1 MFLQSKLSNT
11 HCWLVKDW
19 AILEEWL
26 SKQLKLSNSAGVCT
40 LISKEYKIWKDL
52 GDSSS
57 GFVLAVLEKE
67 DFKICVVNVYCPNN
81 HSVAYVW
88 ICLLWS
94 KSNAF
99 KLHWINQF

>member
-67 DFKICVVNVYCPNN
+67 DFKICVVNVYCPITT
-81 HSVAYVW
+81 V
-88 ICLLWS
+88 
-94 KSNAF
+94 
-99 KLHWINQF
+99 